1 MANNLHGNNNEL
13 EMAEYLDGKKYKELN
28 LTMKEFIKYIC
39 ATKGIKLDDDTEIN
53 AKYET
58 SNKLKQDLYVFI
70 NGKQFGIS
78 LKMGTGNSCHQEKI
92 EEFVE
97 FIKDNCNASEEVC
110 NLWRLF
116 IWADGT
122 TDGTAP
128 IVKDKNGKIICRFTS
143 SEFKTRYPKERMILQ
158 RFINENKE
166 ALLNRALFVGKYNS
180 VVDFV
185 YHGTYR
191 QGRWI
196 SKEEIISY
204 QLGLSPSGRA
214 CFNCGNLTIQAWNV
228 SSKGNTEYKRGEIQ
242 LKYGA
247 MTEDFDKLM
256 KSHAEI
262 TTSFFGDLEEFQLSH
277 IMNKN
282 KDNPM
287 WKVLLPKVKDFSDYY
302 IVKVSSNQYSSLSQ
316 KKVKTKSDAYVIKAK
331 IEKDFLLSKEYTLD
345 EKDIQGYE
353 YVIVADT
360 GISIKMKQSKS
371 FTYLKLTKNSF
382 EQAFSM
388 IDDVDFW
395 LTALL
400 IYSSDS
406 ERYKNK
412 KIINDL
418 GNTVDEFYTKVMNKM
433 GISISNVD
441 SIAFWDDV
449 RRNAQLKIK
458 KVINNN
464 KKLAESIFLGKHW
477 FLAPYHADFIYESG
491 KMRKNEIPEFTITTG
506 SGRSKGKYTI
516 EIKP

>member
-1 MANNLHGNNNEL
+1 MASNAHGNNNEL
-13 EMAEYLDGKKYKELN
+13 EMVEYLDGKKYKELN

-39 ATKGIKLDDDTEIN
+39 ATKKIELDDDTIVN

-58 SNKLKQDLYVFI
+58 NNKLKQDIYVFI
-70 NGKQFGIS
+70 DGVRFGVS

-97 FIKDNCNASEEVC
+97 FIKKNCSASEEVC

-128 IVKDKNGKIICRFTS
+128 IVKDKDGKIICRFS
-143 SEFKTRYPKERMILQ
+143 STEFKVKYPEARTILQ
-158 RFINENKE
+158 RFINDNKE
-166 ALLNRALFVGKYNS
+166 VLLNRALFVGKYNS

-185 YHGTYR
+185 YHGTCR

-204 QLGLSPSGRA
+204 QLGLSPSDRA
-214 CFNCGNLTIQAWNV
+214 CFNCGNLTIQAWNI

-242 LKYGA
+242 FKYGA
-247 MTEDFDKLM
+247 MTDDFNKLM
-256 KSHAEI
+256 KNHSEI
-262 TTSFFGDLEEFQLSH
+262 TTTFFGDLEEFELSQ

-282 KDNPM
+282 KDNSM
-287 WKVLLPKVKDFSDYY
+287 WKVLLPDVKDFSDYY
-302 IVKVSSNQYSSLSQ
+302 IVKVSSNQYSSLSK

-331 IEKDFLLSKEYTLD
+331 LEKNFLLSKEYILE
-345 EKDIQGYE
+345 EKDIQE
-353 YVIVADT
+353 YDYSIQAGT
-360 GISIKMKQSKS
+360 GISVKMKASKN
-371 FTYLKLTKNSF
+371 FTYLKLTRNSF

-388 IDDVDFW
+388 VDDVDFW

-400 IYSSDS
+400 IYSTDS
-406 ERYKNK
+406 ERHKNK
-412 KIINDL
+412 KIINAL
-418 GNTVDEFYTKVMNKM
+418 GNTEEEFYTMVKNKM
-433 GISISNVD
+433 GIPISNFD
-441 SIAFWDDV
+441 TITFWDDV
-449 RRNAQLKIK
+449 RRNAQIKIK
-458 KVINNN
+458 NIIKDN
-464 KKLAESIFLGKHW
+464 KALAESIFLGKHW
-477 FLAPYHADFIYESG
+477 FSAPYHADFIYESG
-491 KMRKNEIPEFTITTG
+491 NMRKNEIPEFTITTG

>member
-1 MANNLHGNNNEL
+1 MANNSHGNNNEL
-13 EMAEYLDGKKYKELN
+13 ELVQYLDGKKYKELN
-28 LTMKEFIKYIC
+28 LTMKEFVKYIC
-39 ATKGIKLDDDTEIN
+39 ATKGIPLDDDTKIN
-53 AKYET
+53 AKDET
-58 SNKLKQDLYVFI
+58 NNKLKQDVYIFA
-70 NGKQFGIS
+70 NGIRFGIS

-110 NLWRLF
+110 DMWRLF

-128 IVKDKNGKIICRFTS
+128 IVKDKNGKITCRFTS
-143 SEFKTRYPKERMILQ
+143 SEFKTKYPTERTKLQ
-158 RFINENKE
+158 KFINENKE
-166 ALLNRALFVGKYNS
+166 DLLNRALFVGKYKS

-204 QLGLSPSGRA
+204 QLGLLPSGRA
-214 CFNCGNLTIQAWNV
+214 CFNCGNLTIQAWNI
-228 SSKGNTEYKRGEIQ
+228 SSKGNTEDKRGEIQ
-242 LKYGA
+242 FKYGA
-247 MTEDFDKLM
+247 MTDDFDKLM
-256 KSHAEI
+256 KNHAEI
-262 TTSFFGDLEEFQLSH
+262 TTSFFGDLQEFELSQ

-287 WKVLLPKVKDFSDYY
+287 WKVLLPDVKDFSDYY
-302 IVKVSSNQYSSLSQ
+302 VVKVSSNQYSSLSQ

-331 IEKDFLLSKEYTLD
+331 MEKEFLLSKEYILD

-371 FTYLKLTKNSF
+371 FTYLKLTRNSF

-406 ERYKNK
+406 KRYKNK

-418 GNTVDEFYTKVMNKM
+418 GNTEEEFYTKVKNKM

-441 SIAFWDDV
+441 TITFCDDV

-458 KVINNN
+458 KIINDN
-464 KKLAESIFLGKHW
+464 KKLAESIFIGKHW
-477 FLAPYHADFIYESG
+477 FSSPYHADFIYESG
-491 KMRKNEIPEFTITTG
+491 EMRKNKIPEFKITTG